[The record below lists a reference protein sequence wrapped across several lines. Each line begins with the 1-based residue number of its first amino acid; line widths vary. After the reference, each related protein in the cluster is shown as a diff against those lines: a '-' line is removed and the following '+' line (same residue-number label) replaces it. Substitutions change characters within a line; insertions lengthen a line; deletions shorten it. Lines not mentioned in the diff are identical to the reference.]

1 MRSTRH
7 VKPLAALGA
16 ASVLAAPATIALAA
30 DDPDTAR
37 VEDASLSAPL
47 AGHKRVSSQMR
58 EESRRLKRKRRA
70 AQARRAARE
79 RAQARLQPSVANG
92 TLTAIAACESG
103 GDPSAVSA
111 DGTYRGKYQF
121 SRETWAAMGGSGDPA
136 AAPEA
141 EQDRRAAALYAQAG
155 AGQWPVCGR

>member
-7 VKPLAALGA
+7 VKPLAAIGA
-16 ASVLAAPATIALAA
+16 ASALAAPATIALAA
-30 DDPDTAR
+30 DDPATPR

-47 AGHKRVSSQMR
+47 AGHKKVAGQMR
-58 EESRRLKRKRRA
+58 EEARRLHRKRRA
-70 AQARRAARE
+70 ERRRRAARARE
-79 RAQARLQPSVANG
+79 KARLQPSVANG

-103 GDPSAVSA
+103 GDPTAVSA

-121 SRETWAAMGGSGDPA
+121 SRATWAAMGGSGDPA

-141 EQDRRAAALYAQAG
+141 EQDRRAAVLYAQAG
-155 AGQWPVCGR
+155 AGQWPVCGQ